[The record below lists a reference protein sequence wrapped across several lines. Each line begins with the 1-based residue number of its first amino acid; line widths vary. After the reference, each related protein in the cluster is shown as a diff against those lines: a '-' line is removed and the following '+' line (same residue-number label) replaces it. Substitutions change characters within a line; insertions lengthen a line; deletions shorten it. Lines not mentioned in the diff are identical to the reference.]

1 MQAQTCSTIARQRSR
16 ANSSQRFIIESQA
29 AVGECSDRCS
39 LGKEAAAAKS
49 LCLPCMMSAGASH
62 AENQATDA
70 EQAAKASQVEEASM
84 NSRRKRCRKKSK
96 KPKRAAQARLKRDN
110 LLKNP
115 QLGGS
120 RIKSAQGAGV

>member
-1 MQAQTCSTIARQRSR
+1 MPRIRLPMLSRPPRLPRSR
-16 ANSSQRFIIESQA
+16 RPA
-29 AVGECSDRCS
+29 
-39 LGKEAAAAKS
+39 L
-49 LCLPCMMSAGASH
+49 
-62 AENQATDA
+62 
-70 EQAAKASQVEEASM
+70 

-120 RIKSAQGAGV
+120 RIKSAQGVGV